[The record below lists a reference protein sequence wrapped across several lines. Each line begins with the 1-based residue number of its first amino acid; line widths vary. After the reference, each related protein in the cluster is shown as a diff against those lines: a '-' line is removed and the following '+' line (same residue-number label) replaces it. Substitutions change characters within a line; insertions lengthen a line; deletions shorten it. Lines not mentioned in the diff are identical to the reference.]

1 MDNAPYVGSAAN
13 MTSGERRRQRY
24 QMDFFRLCEFCEF
37 VEFDEL
43 CEFNTFD

>member
-24 QMDFFRLCEFCEF
+24 QMDFYFSILNSKNIDLG
-37 VEFDEL
+37 VI
-43 CEFNTFD
+43 